1 MKKGQPSTY
10 LKFCIS
16 KKMQTLPALAKLY
29 CSEEFTQGLDK
40 QIICFSVIN
49 AVLAITAL
57 VGNTVVLIALHKE
70 TSLHRPSKTLL
81 RNLVAS
87 DLCVGF
93 TQLSLV
99 SNWISMLQ
107 KQWQIC
113 QFFLQANLVM
123 GIICG
128 AVSLCTL
135 VAISVDRLL
144 ALLLGLRYRQVV
156 TVRRVYVVVIV
167 LWILIGVGTAI
178 LTILNLDAA
187 QVVQLSGIVVC
198 LMTSTFCYTRIF
210 FTLRNQQTQV
220 HNNPP
225 AQENQTISIN
235 VSRYRRTVSTSLWLQ
250 MSVVFCYLPYLLL
263 APLAYRQIVKAQSLS
278 LYTELY
284 STLTLMYSNS
294 ILNPILY
301 CWKIKEVRRVVKEIL
316 RCRQM

>member
-1 MKKGQPSTY
+1 MQA
-10 LKFCIS
+10 LQAFAKF
-16 KKMQTLPALAKLY
+16 Y
-29 CSEEFTQGLDK
+29 CSEEFTQGLHK
-40 QIICFSVIN
+40 EIISFSVIN
-49 AVLAITAL
+49 TVLAITAV
-57 VGNTVVLIALHKE
+57 VGNTVVLIALHTE
-70 TSLHRPSKTLL
+70 TSLHRPSKMLL
-81 RNLVAS
+81 RNLVVS

-93 TQLSLV
+93 VELALV
-99 SNWISMLQ
+99 SYWISILQ
-107 KQWQIC
+107 EQWRIC
-113 QFFLQANLVM
+113 QFFFHAFTVI
-123 GIICG
+123 GIICIS
-128 AVSLCTL
+128 VSLFTL
-135 VAISVDRLL
+135 AAISVDRLL

-225 AQENQTISIN
+225 AQENQTIPLNIL
-235 VSRYRRTVSTSLWLQ
+235 RYRRTVSTSLWLQ